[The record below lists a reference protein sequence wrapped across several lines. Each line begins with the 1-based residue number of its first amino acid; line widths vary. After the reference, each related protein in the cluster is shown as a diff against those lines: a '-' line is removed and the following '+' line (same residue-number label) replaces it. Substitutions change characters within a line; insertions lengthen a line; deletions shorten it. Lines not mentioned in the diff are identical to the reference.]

1 MAEGARAAVIHGDRN
16 RSRGQA
22 RGSGSVGE
30 GLAGDDAGRGG
41 AGGELGRGGGQ
52 LGQGAAGDGEDADRA
67 DLALIDVQVAAVGT
81 EPGDDGAD
89 AAGGGDGGAAE
100 QGELAAGGDREAG
113 DRAGRG
119 VHGEQELAVVG
130 DLHPARGHLV
140 IGERGARDRGQGAA
154 GVGERRDGAAVGG
167 GVVGV
172 GHEQLARVGGP
183 EFTTERAETLRL
195 ERRSAGRGQAPAEA
209 DGEAVDLG
217 GAHPG
222 ADQLGTRAVEQDV
235 AWLGGGGQR
244 DGGAWDAEQV
254 PAAAEPE
261 AGVVG
266 SGGPGVGY
274 VDQAAVDRDADRRG
288 AAGGDDAAWDRAERA
303 VAVDP
308 QYRDLVAG
316 GVGGEH
322 EPAAGR
328 ELDRALGR
336 EPGAGAGA
344 AGRERG
350 TGFGGKRAVGMP
362 VEGAD
367 RVRPGRVVVD
377 VDVPGHRG
385 SAGRGGRGGG
395 DRHGRERRQAEYQG
409 G

>member
-1 MAEGARAAVIHGDRN
+1 MA
-16 RSRGQA
+16 
-22 RGSGSVGE
+22 
-30 GLAGDDAGRGG
+30 
-41 AGGELGRGGGQ
+41 
-52 LGQGAAGDGEDADRA
+52 
-67 DLALIDVQVAAVGT
+67 
-81 EPGDDGAD
+81 
-89 AAGGGDGGAAE
+89 
-100 QGELAAGGDREAG
+100 
-113 DRAGRG
+113 
-119 VHGEQELAVVG
+119 
-130 DLHPARGHLV
+130 DLHPARGHLI

-172 GHEQLARVGGP
+172 GHEQLAWVGGP

-195 ERRSAGRGQAPAEA
+195 ERRSVSRGQAPVEA
-209 DGEAVDLG
+209 DSEAVDLG
-217 GAHPG
+217 GAHAG
-222 ADQLGTRAVEQDV
+222 ADQLGPRAVEQDV
-235 AWLGGGGQR
+235 ARLGGGGER
-244 DGGAWDAEQV
+244 DGGARNAEQV

-266 SGGPGVGY
+266 GGGPGVGH
-274 VDQAAVDRDADRRG
+274 VDQAAVDRDADRPG
-288 AAGGDDAAWDRAERA
+288 SAGGDDAAGDPAERA

-308 QYRDLVAG
+308 QHRDLVAA
-316 GVGGEH
+316 GVDSEH

-336 EPGAGAGA
+336 EPGAGAGT

-350 TGFGGKRAVGMP
+350 TGFGGEGAVGVP

-377 VDVPGHRG
+377 VDVPGHVG

-409 G
+409 S